1 MSENF
6 QSNVKKRENNEL
18 LQIDSVYLLEKNEK
32 KEKGKQKTENK
43 LFESMYSLDYIL
55 RNIY

>member
-32 KEKGKQKTENK
+32 KEKGK
-43 LFESMYSLDYIL
+43 
-55 RNIY
+55 